1 MILNVYE
8 KIYVYFCKKL
18 LKFISWNVSDPKTR
32 CVNRADY
39 CVIFRWF
46 YLLIF
51 YSNRRA
57 QRGISYL
64 EKVDFLVKCGAKI

>member
-8 KIYVYFCKKL
+8 KIYDYFCKKL
-18 LKFISWNVSDPKTR
+18 LKCISWNVSDPEVR
-32 CVNRADY
+32 YVNRADY
-39 CVIFRWF
+39 CVIYRWF

-51 YSNRRA
+51 YTSRRA
-57 QRGISYL
+57 WRGISSL